1 VSVDT
6 SNRLS
11 DRLAIQQLNDDF
23 CHELDRGDAD
33 GFVALF
39 TPEALYTNG
48 PRILRGT
55 DQIREFYV
63 SRTRDGPRTS
73 RHFTTGLRIVFQ
85 DEKSARGLSACLT
98 FAAPGVPPIES
109 TVPAI
114 VADFDDLY
122 VLRDGKWQFAERH
135 IRPMFKAALP
145 K

>member
-1 VSVDT
+1 VDS

-23 CHELDRGDAD
+23 CHELDRGDVD
-33 GFVALF
+33 GFVGLF
-39 TPEALYTNG
+39 TPDALYTNG
-48 PRILRGT
+48 PRVLRGAE
-55 DQIREFYV
+55 QIREFYL

-73 RHFTTGLRIVFQ
+73 RHFVTGLRIRFLGEQ
-85 DEKSARGLSACLT
+85 SARGLSVCLT
-98 FAAPGVPPIES
+98 FSAPGVPPIES

-122 VLRDGKWQFAERH
+122 ALSDGKWQFAERH
-135 IRPMFKAALP
+135 IRPMFKTALP